1 MIQPI
6 HNFRQTDE
14 YFDKKKSTFP
24 FGLEKWGIAEQQGTL
39 SIFSTDKCNKKLEQK
54 SLLRQQQVFC
64 LNQHFGLQEHV

>member
-24 FGLEKWGIAEQQGTL
+24 FGLKKWGITEKHETL
-39 SIFSTDKCNKKLEQK
+39 SILSIDKCNKKLEQK
-54 SLLRQQQVFC
+54 SLLRQQHVS
-64 LNQHFGLQEHV
+64 LVNQKLGLQKHI